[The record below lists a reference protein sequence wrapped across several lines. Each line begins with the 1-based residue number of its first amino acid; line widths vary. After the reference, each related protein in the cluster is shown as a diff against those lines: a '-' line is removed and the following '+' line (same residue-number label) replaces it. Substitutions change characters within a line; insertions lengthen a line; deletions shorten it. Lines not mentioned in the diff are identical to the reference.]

1 MIHLLLFPAFTS
13 KYGTLSLKGS
23 RMIRTLPFWSPK
35 WAFISMLVYDGD
47 PFSSELEMHTV
58 HSGWNV
64 CSLTCLPDLNI
75 HTSPE
80 GKSCWLLKVGQFFFF
95 FFFNGPF
102 GTLQCVNTALELG
115 NSLAELI
122 FITSGAK
129 TSLGQCKERAL
140 QILIARRL

>member
-1 MIHLLLFPAFTS
+1 MIHLLLFSAFTS

-23 RMIRTLPFWSPK
+23 RVIRKLPFWSPK
-35 WAFISMLVYDGD
+35 RAFISMLVSDGD
-47 PFSSELEMHTV
+47 PFGSEPGMHTL

-80 GKSCWLLKVGQFFFF
+80 GKKLLTSKSGSV

-102 GTLQCVNTALELG
+102 GLCNVSNTALELG

-122 FITSGAK
+122 FITSGQDF
-129 TSLGQCKERAL
+129 TRPV
-140 QILIARRL
+140 